1 MLLFLR
7 LVYSMLSVSLDCPL
21 VIALSVFFNVYLHCI
36 KTLFGKSNL
45 KILYEMRDL
54 KKNKDVLLG
63 NGMWR
68 KYDNLKGTL
77 PFSLLMLYKRN
88 S

>member
-1 MLLFLR
+1 VLLFLR

-21 VIALSVFFNVYLHCI
+21 FIALSVFSNVYLHCI

-54 KKNKDVLLG
+54 KKTKT
-63 NGMWR
+63 
-68 KYDNLKGTL
+68 YYSGTACGEN
-77 PFSLLMLYKRN
+77 MII
-88 S
+88 

>member
-1 MLLFLR
+1 M
-7 LVYSMLSVSLDCPL
+7 SVSLDCPL
-21 VIALSVFFNVYLHCI
+21 VIALSVFSNVYLHCI

-68 KYDNLKGTL
+68 KYDRAITNGQSRETDNIDEERNNLEKLTT
-77 PFSLLMLYKRN
+77 
-88 S
+88 